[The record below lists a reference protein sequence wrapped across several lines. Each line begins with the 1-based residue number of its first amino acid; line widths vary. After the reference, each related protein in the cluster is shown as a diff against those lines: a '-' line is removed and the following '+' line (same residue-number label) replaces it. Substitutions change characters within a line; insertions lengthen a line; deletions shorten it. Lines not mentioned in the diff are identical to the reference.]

1 MPRPSNPGAKRDAN
15 GKWRGYGIHP
25 ETIAVRERELSQDGI
40 ILKFGTFES
49 GRRVE
54 KRTADDR
61 LSGFTLG
68 RLYLRY
74 QQDKSDPS
82 SISEEQFN
90 AGEAWASLVRRHA
103 ALMGYATVIKT
114 PSLVMVSGSSGMSP
128 DPDEETILDVRRRW
142 SDCYNALM
150 TVCQDHGITVRDV
163 VYGVCIE
170 NWPIGAMSEKDFG
183 NLRMGLNAIRK
194 AL

>member
-1 MPRPSNPGAKRDAN
+1 MARLWDSPRNDCGEGA
-15 GKWRGYGIHP
+15 GI
-25 ETIAVRERELSQDGI
+25 VLGRI

-82 SISEEQFN
+82 SISEEHFN

-103 ALMGYATVIKT
+103 ALMGYAIVIKT
-114 PSLVMVSGSSGMSP
+114 PSLIMVSGSSGMSP

-150 TVCQDHGITVRDV
+150 RVCKDHGITVRDV